1 MGSFDVIIIG
11 AGPAGLKCAETFGG
25 TKLKVLLIDKKK
37 VIGPKIC
44 AGGLTALDSH
54 FKIPIG
60 KTLSFKTQHI
70 ILNGKEKEFSLKN
83 PLLTIDRYDLGQFQL
98 KLVKKFKN
106 IEIKTNVL
114 VKEINKNHI
123 LTNEGKKYNF
133 KTLIGADGSTSL
145 VRKYLGLESKI
156 FLGIQYIIPIKHN
169 KLVWFLNPKLL
180 TSGYGWI
187 FPHKNFTSAGVFF
200 NPKHIDSKK
209 AKEVLNKLLDDYGL
223 DYSNATFEG
232 SPTNCLFKG
241 FQFNNIFL
249 AGDAAGLVS
258 ACTGEGISY
267 ALASG
272 FDVAKHI
279 IDNNYQFDN
288 VKNILKYKRRQEF
301 LLWIFDRIPI
311 SYIQTLMFK
320 LFVKSMRHPKF
331 QHYFGD

>member
-1 MGSFDVIIIG
+1 MESFDVIIIG
-11 AGPAGLKCAETFGG
+11 AGPAGLKCAETLGE
-25 TKLKVLLIDKKK
+25 TKLKILLLDKKK
-37 VIGPKIC
+37 IIGPKIC
-44 AGGLTALDSH
+44 AGGLTALDAH
-54 FKIPIG
+54 FKIPIE
-60 KTLSFKTQHI
+60 KTLSFKTQHV
-70 ILNGKEKEFSLKN
+70 ILNGKETEFSLEN

-98 KLVKKFKN
+98 KLIKKFKN
-106 IEIKTNVL
+106 IEIKTNIL

-123 LTNEGKKYNF
+123 LTNESKKYSF

-156 FLGIQYIIPIKHN
+156 YLGIQYKIPIKHN

-200 NPKHIDSKK
+200 NPKHINSKK

-223 DYSNATFEG
+223 DYSNSTFEG

-241 FQFNNIFL
+241 LQFDNIFL
-249 AGDAAGLVS
+249 VGDAAGLVS
-258 ACTGEGISY
+258 ADTGEGISY

-272 FDVAKHI
+272 YDVAKHI
-279 IDNNYQFDN
+279 IDNNYQFDK

-301 LLWIFDRIPI
+301 FLWIFDRIPI

-320 LFVKSMRHPKF
+320 LFLKFMRHPKF